1 MKISIAQLKQEMT
14 EVKKE
19 RAESKSVANDDKSS
33 AMTRSKPGIGRNR
46 LGFPAQPTFID
57 FKWMLSAL
65 ATIAA
70 FYNAIGN

>member
-1 MKISIAQLKQEMT
+1 MT

-33 AMTRSKPGIGRNR
+33 AMTRTKPGLGRNR
-46 LGFPAQPTFID
+46 QGQTPLPTFAD